1 MLKLPQ
7 EVQNL
12 IYRFLNPI
20 SKPLIKNHDGK
31 YLDWCNI
38 CGEYLGRNDICLRVC
53 VNKQQK
59 HICLNCFNNRRHT
72 YNDNNI

>member
-1 MLKLPQ
+1 MLELPQ

-20 SKPLIKNHDGK
+20 SKPSTKNQEEK

-38 CGEYLGRNDICLRVC
+38 CGEYLGGIIFVFECL
-53 VNKQQK
+53 
-59 HICLNCFNNRRHT
+59 
-72 YNDNNI
+72 

>member
-1 MLKLPQ
+1 MFKLPS

-20 SKPLIKNHDGK
+20 SKPLIQNHDGH

-38 CGEYLGRNDICLRVC
+38 CGEYLGINDLCMRVF
-53 VNKQQK
+53 VNKQPK
-59 HICLNCFNNRRHT
+59 NICLNCFNTKRHT
-72 YNDNNI
+72 YNDNNT